1 MKLTK
6 KSKMLM
12 AILVIAIVVY
22 TVVLFVVCGFEGHGA
37 EFWIS
42 FAFVMISFLLLAIGG
57 AVLGSRGLSLKD
69 WLFGLPLVKHSAA
82 YIAFELVIS
91 TVFIV
96 LGYHT
101 KVKWGLV
108 FAPQFIALGVYL
120 VFAISCLLAK
130 QTIDDVQT
138 KVSDKTTF
146 IRLLKVDADMLV
158 ERAASADAKK
168 VFSDFS
174 EAVEYSDPMSS
185 EALFELEKDI
195 SLAVAQAGE
204 KLSAGDEASAIAL
217 CKKASL
223 LLSERN
229 KKTRALK

>member
-1 MKLTK
+1 
-6 KSKMLM
+6 MLM

>member
-1 MKLTK
+1 
-6 KSKMLM
+6 M

>member
-12 AILVIAIVVY
+12 AVLVIAIVVY

-204 KLSAGDEASAIAL
+204 KLSAGDETSAIAL